1 MEDDAPSTTT
11 PGGTRRR
18 DERSSTPR
26 GIVVVG
32 ASAGGLKALQC
43 LLEGLPATFPVPV
56 VIVQHLDRHHRSLLA
71 EILARHTAMP
81 VEEATDGARLHASTV
96 TIAVPDRHLL
106 VDPAGVLRLT
116 RTELVRFVRPSID
129 TLFESAASSHGQA
142 CVGVVL
148 SGTGRDGAAGVE
160 AIRQV
165 GGSVVV
171 QDPATAEFPAMPEAA
186 IETGAADAILPLEA
200 IAAALVDLVTPVE
213 RS

>member
-11 PGGTRRR
+11 PGGPRRG
-18 DERSSTPR
+18 DERSPVLE

-32 ASAGGLKALQC
+32 ASAGGLNALQHV
-43 LLEGLPATFPVPV
+43 LEGLPPTFPVPV
-56 VIVQHLDRHHRSLLA
+56 VIVQHLDRQHRSLLA
-71 EILARHTAMP
+71 EILARHTEMP
-81 VEEATDGARLHASTV
+81 VEEAADGARLRAGTV

-116 RTELVRFVRPSID
+116 KTELVHFVRPSID
-129 TLFESAASSHGQA
+129 LLFESAARSHGDA

-148 SGTGRDGAAGVE
+148 SGTGRDGAAGAD
-160 AIRQV
+160 AIRQ
-165 GGSVVV
+165 GGGAVVV

-186 IETGAADAILPLEA
+186 IETGAADTILHLDA
-200 IAAALVDLVTPVE
+200 IAPALVRLVTPVE